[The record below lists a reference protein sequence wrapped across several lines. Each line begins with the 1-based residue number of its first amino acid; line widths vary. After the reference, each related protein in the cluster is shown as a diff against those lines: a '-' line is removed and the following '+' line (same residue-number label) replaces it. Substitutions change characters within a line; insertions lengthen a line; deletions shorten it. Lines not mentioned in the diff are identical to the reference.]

1 MAKAAYTAAVAQM
14 EKQDKNKRNPEE
26 VESDRENDS
35 LARGGSDGVAISRP
49 AKFLKVHGDGTFSD
63 TSQNND
69 AGRENDVGARIEE
82 IWKSGTNK
90 TEDKFSE
97 TLRLLVGELDSIVQ
111 CGLGAFYD
119 LDTTSRQLIQ
129 SKELAETRSREAQ
142 RLHAI
147 DEQSRAS
154 LSNLL
159 RAVESSKA
167 EARDSSRSA
176 QLEARLRTDISSLRD
191 ERDKATMELSDYRRK
206 LSLFEEELRLT
217 KSKLSRVMQE
227 KISMERD
234 SRAAISLA
242 RSLDN
247 NNSNDMNYYKR
258 KVSELSDKLQ
268 TQQDLISK
276 QMNTISQLRAQQEH
290 STSQKRESY

>member
-1 MAKAAYTAAVAQM
+1 M
-14 EKQDKNKRNPEE
+14 
-26 VESDRENDS
+26 
-35 LARGGSDGVAISRP
+35 
-49 AKFLKVHGDGTFSD
+49 
-63 TSQNND
+63 
-69 AGRENDVGARIEE
+69 
-82 IWKSGTNK
+82 
-90 TEDKFSE
+90 
-97 TLRLLVGELDSIVQ
+97 
-111 CGLGAFYD
+111 
-119 LDTTSRQLIQ
+119 
-129 SKELAETRSREAQ
+129 
-142 RLHAI
+142 
-147 DEQSRAS
+147 
-154 LSNLL
+154 
-159 RAVESSKA
+159 ESSKA

-176 QLEARLRTDISSLRD
+176 QLEARLRTDINSLRD

-276 QMNTISQLRAQQEH
+276 QMNTISQLRGQQEH
-290 STSQKRESY
+290 PTSQKRKSY

>member
-1 MAKAAYTAAVAQM
+1 VA
-14 EKQDKNKRNPEE
+14 PLTC
-26 VESDRENDS
+26 S
-35 LARGGSDGVAISRP
+35 P
-49 AKFLKVHGDGTFSD
+49 
-63 TSQNND
+63 
-69 AGRENDVGARIEE
+69 
-82 IWKSGTNK
+82 
-90 TEDKFSE
+90 
-97 TLRLLVGELDSIVQ
+97 RLQ
-111 CGLGAFYD
+111 
-119 LDTTSRQLIQ
+119 
-129 SKELAETRSREAQ
+129 
-142 RLHAI
+142 
-147 DEQSRAS
+147 
-154 LSNLL
+154 NLL

-176 QLEARLRTDISSLRD
+176 QVEARLRTDINSLRD
-191 ERDKATMELSDYRRK
+191 ERDRAVTEGSDNRRK
-206 LSLFEEELRLT
+206 LSLLEEELRLT

-276 QMNTISQLRAQQEH
+276 QMNTISQLRGQSG
-290 STSQKRESY
+290 STSSNKRKSY

>member
-1 MAKAAYTAAVAQM
+1 MLVLACTIRIELTNRANKDRRDHERFAIMEQSPNQSPNAMAKAAYTAAVAQM
-14 EKQDKNKRNPEE
+14 EKQDKNRRNPEE

-35 LARGGSDGVAISRP
+35 LARRGDDGVSISRP

-63 TSQNND
+63 TNQNND

-90 TEDKFSE
+90 TEAKFSE

-119 LDTTSRQLIQ
+119 LDTTSRQLTQ

-154 LSNLL
+154 LS
-159 RAVESSKA
+159 VSSKYHSCRVVA
-167 EARDSSRSA
+167 N
-176 QLEARLRTDISSLRD
+176 
-191 ERDKATMELSDYRRK
+191 
-206 LSLFEEELRLT
+206 
-217 KSKLSRVMQE
+217 KSCHE
-227 KISMERD
+227 K
-234 SRAAISLA
+234 
-242 RSLDN
+242 
-247 NNSNDMNYYKR
+247 
-258 KVSELSDKLQ
+258 
-268 TQQDLISK
+268 
-276 QMNTISQLRAQQEH
+276 
-290 STSQKRESY
+290 

>member
-1 MAKAAYTAAVAQM
+1 
-14 EKQDKNKRNPEE
+14 
-26 VESDRENDS
+26 
-35 LARGGSDGVAISRP
+35 
-49 AKFLKVHGDGTFSD
+49 
-63 TSQNND
+63 
-69 AGRENDVGARIEE
+69 
-82 IWKSGTNK
+82 
-90 TEDKFSE
+90 
-97 TLRLLVGELDSIVQ
+97 
-111 CGLGAFYD
+111 
-119 LDTTSRQLIQ
+119 
-129 SKELAETRSREAQ
+129 
-142 RLHAI
+142 
-147 DEQSRAS
+147 
-154 LSNLL
+154 
-159 RAVESSKA
+159 VESSKA